1 MAFPI
6 LAALSTAAGI
16 YGALKGGG
24 SKPSTTPTTPKD
36 LQGMRGQQIGLL
48 NYLLGMGPD
57 PRQQPLAA
65 SPLGVGKAQELEAVM
80 KANPW
85 LAKRLSNAKVNGAGR
100 DVWMPQ
106 TAQAPQVP
114 QAPGMLDR
122 GGYPSAAPWVPR
134 FAEGGMAM
142 GPGMVEG
149 PGGPTDDAVP
159 AMLSDGEGV
168 LTAEAVQNLGGES
181 TIAKINEVFGGPNGA
196 EAGQMIQQLLNS
208 LGGEGPEME
217 DEEDDGLPP
226 EMKCGGVARMAG
238 GGVATRNGIQPDLGI
253 PQYNLTGQMPSA
265 ASLGLPA
272 QPPPQDITG
281 SSQYQGAIQPVS
293 RAPLGDSVGS
303 SPTFDPPSGAPQVQ
317 TPQQRL
323 ESFYGPMGMYASPL
337 QQQSSGA
344 ISQYMNQMSPEQR
357 AMNVSQPQLEQN
369 INGGSPA
376 TQNAINS
383 IMGLTTGPSANV
395 TQGLSN
401 AGQRPQTGWAGG
413 DQILQQLASGQTG
426 STIGRSGDVAAQG
439 GFGGGSAAQGIL
451 QALAG
456 QNSGEAITRALQPM
470 FQQGLAQANMTGGRF
485 GSANALQREAALN
498 NYNMNASN
506 AMQRGVDQQI
516 AAGSALGNIDLG
528 FNTNQLGARG
538 QDTQAAIASA
548 NNRLAGNTTG
558 LNAQLS
564 ALGLAQTGQQ
574 GLDDATIRALSSLG
588 GLQAQGQQQAGTN
601 FGTAGQLGIGNAG
614 VQNTAAGI
622 LGQLGASAGGGDRAT
637 LGLGAGQGNIE
648 TAQGYTGQMNT
659 INLLQQLLGQA
670 QGASIGGPVIQNQP
684 AGQDWTQIAQIL
696 GGNRAQQP
704 TTNAMPPAPTWPT
717 PPPNS
722 VIPRISP

>member
-1 MAFPI
+1 MPQ
-6 LAALSTAAGI
+6 ALPFISTAAGV
-16 YGALKGGG
+16 YGALKSGS
-24 SKPSTTPTTPKD
+24 SKPTTTPTTPSD
-36 LQGMRGQQIGLL
+36 LQGMRQQQIGLL
-48 NYLLGMGPD
+48 QYLMGMGPD
-57 PRQQPLAA
+57 PRQQAPAQGKPITGFFDARRQGRVNEWAQNRGGTAGTGMLGVN
-65 SPLGVGKAQELEAVM
+65 PLGPYGNSPA
-80 KANPW
+80 
-85 LAKRLSNAKVNGAGR
+85 
-100 DVWMPQ
+100 
-106 TAQAPQVP
+106 TA
-114 QAPGMLDR
+114 
-122 GGYPSAAPWVPR
+122 GYPSAASWIPR
-134 FAEGGMAM
+134 MAEGGVMAM
-142 GPGMVEG
+142 GPGMVDG

-181 TIAKINEVFGGPNGA
+181 TIAKINEVFGGPGGA

-208 LGGEGPEME
+208 LGGEGPETE
-217 DEEDDGLPP
+217 DDGEDGLPP
-226 EMKCGGVARMAG
+226 QMKCGGVARMAG
-238 GGVATRNGIQPDLGI
+238 GGVAGSGASMLPDL
-253 PQYNLTGQMPSA
+253 PTPVQP
-265 ASLGLPA
+265 LP
-272 QPPPQDITG
+272 
-281 SSQYQGAIQPVS
+281 AIQPVS
-293 RAPLGDSVGS
+293 RAPLGDSFGT
-303 SPTFDPPSGAPQVQ
+303 SPTIDPVSNAPQVQ

-323 ESFYGPMGMYASPL
+323 ESFYGPLGMYASPL

-383 IMGLTTGPSANV
+383 IMGLTTGPSAGVTSALGAATGPSANV
-395 TQGLSN
+395 SQGLGA

-413 DQILQQLASGQTG
+413 DQILQNLASGQYASNLG
-426 STIGRSGDVAAQG
+426 GAGQVASQG
-439 GFGGGSAAQGIL
+439 GFGGSSAAQGIL
-451 QALAG
+451 QQLAG
-456 QNSGEAITRALQPM
+456 QNSGEAITRALEPM

-548 NNRLAGNTTG
+548 NNRLQGGTTG

-601 FGTAGQLGIGNAG
+601 AAALGNLQAQGQGQAGTNFGTAGQLGIGNAG
-614 VQNTAAGI
+614 VQNTAANI
-622 LGQLGASAGGGDRAT
+622 LGMLGANAGQGDRAT
-637 LGLGAGQGNIE
+637 LGLGAGQGNTE
-648 TAQGYTGQMNT
+648 TAQGYTGQQNT
-659 INLLQQLLGQA
+659 INLLNQLLGTA
-670 QGASIGGPVIQNQP
+670 QGASIGGGTIQNQDP
-684 AGQDWTQIAQIL
+684 GQNWTQIAQIL
-696 GGNRAQQP
+696 SSLQRPNTANRV
-704 TTNAMPPAPTWPT
+704 TNAPAG
-717 PPPNS
+717 S
-722 VIPRISP
+722 VGG